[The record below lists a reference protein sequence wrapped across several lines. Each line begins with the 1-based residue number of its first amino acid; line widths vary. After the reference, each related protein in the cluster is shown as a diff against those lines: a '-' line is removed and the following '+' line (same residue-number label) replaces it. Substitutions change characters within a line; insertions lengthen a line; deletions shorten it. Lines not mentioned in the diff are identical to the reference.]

1 MRMDY
6 GFLNED
12 TPISIEMS
20 VVRDACTGT
29 NNSRFTVYV
38 NSITIFIGAVPGHFL
53 SMILP

>member
-12 TPISIEMS
+12 TLISIEMS